1 MPQFLQRL
9 IQIPVC
15 VLLNLLLLSSAIG
28 QEACALNSQFVINTY
43 TTNAQEKP
51 SVDMLPDGRY
61 VVAWSSN
68 GQDGDLWGVYARS
81 YDANNMPGSEIP
93 VNMTTSA
100 SQNDA
105 KVAVMPNG
113 NFVVTWEGFDVSQ
126 RGVFARVFLANGTP
140 LTDEFQINTFTNEA
154 QRGPDI
160 AMDINGNFVI
170 VWESFTQEPGAGFN
184 TGVYGQRFTAAGVK
198 VGPEFLINVTTTGS
212 QHNAAVTMSPGGSF
226 VVVWQT
232 PAQDGDGEGIYA
244 RRYDAAGNPL
254 SGEFRVN
261 GFFTGT
267 QALPDIDM
275 DDAGN
280 FIITWVSENQDGDDF
295 GIFAKLYAA
304 NGSVAISE
312 FQVNT
317 ITAGVQ
323 SAPHVDMD
331 ADGDFVITFYSF
343 DGIIS
348 EDIFARRYNNAGIA
362 QGIEFLV
369 NSYTTSYQG
378 NPAVSMS
385 EVGKF
390 IIVWDGSLD
399 GIETSGVGAQ
409 LFGVPNLSAV
419 LTQNGPCATP
429 VPGAIDLT
437 VTPAGAYSYA
447 WSNGAATE
455 DLNNLAAGTYTVTV
469 SQDGGCSATA
479 TYTIACQSEPI
490 PTMGQWG
497 LMCLFIILCLPG
509 ISLLKYPGINQA
521 PGVKK

>member
-1 MPQFLQRL
+1 M
-9 IQIPVC
+9 
-15 VLLNLLLLSSAIG
+15 
-28 QEACALNSQFVINTY
+28 TD
-43 TTNAQEKP
+43 AQEQP

-61 VVAWSSN
+61 VVVWQSN
-68 GQDGDLWGVYARS
+68 GQDGDLLGVYARI
-81 YDANNMPGSEIP
+81 YDVNNMPGSEIE
-93 VNMTTSA
+93 VNMTTLA
-100 SQNDA
+100 SQSEA
-105 KVAVMPNG
+105 RVAVMPNG
-113 NFVVTWEGFDVSQ
+113 NFVVTWNGFDISQ

-140 LTDEFQINTFTNEA
+140 LTDEFQVNTFTNEA

-198 VGPEFLINVTTTGS
+198 VGPEFLINVTTAGS
-212 QHNAAVTMSPGGSF
+212 QHNAAVAMSPGGSF

-267 QALPDIDM
+267 QAIPEIDM
-275 DDAGN
+275 DDQGN
-280 FIITWVSENQDGDDF
+280 FVITWISTPAVADMDQG
-295 GIFAKLYAA
+295 GIIAQLY
-304 NGSVAISE
+304 NSSGEVRVSE

-348 EDIFARRYNNAGIA
+348 VDIFTRRYNNAGIA

-369 NSYTTSYQG
+369 NSYTTNYQG

-419 LTQNGPCATP
+419 LAQNGPCATP

-469 SQDGGCSATA
+469 SQDGGCSATG
-479 TYTIACQSEPI
+479 TYIIACQSAPI
-490 PTMGQWG
+490 PTVGQWG
-497 LMCLFIILCLPG
+497 ILCLFIILCLPG
-509 ISLLKYPGINQA
+509 ISLLKYSLLNHA
-521 PGVKK
+521 PALKR